1 MLNEEIKQALRDVFL
16 YTNYNFIEESK
27 NGVLIKAFDRKNK
40 NSKLLFGFIY
50 WLNKVLSISFDND
63 NLEYDHKKKV
73 LKVFL
78 DKNVVKEINDYSDIA
93 VKRLSD
99 YEKRDVMIENSKLRY
114 QDFVKEHKT
123 IFGLS
128 PTQIKKGQELILSVL
143 AGKAPVSEK
152 KANVS
157 EYLAEELSNNAKFF
171 SIRNDEK
178 REIWMYK
185 EGIYVPEGASYIQEF
200 ARIMLKEN
208 YSNIIYSLVTDKIIA
223 DNYIDEKSFFEN
235 NNTQLVPVRQGL
247 LNIFTKEIQPF
258 SKEVIFFSKLDIEYD
273 SDADCPKIKQFF
285 KDILGDERDI
295 PVIQEIF
302 GYLLLKEYRYE
313 KCFMFLGE
321 GRNGKS
327 KAAELMKTFIG
338 AKNTTSLQ
346 PSIFEDPG
354 NSMTSKLYGKLANI
368 SIDINSSQLK
378 NTSML
383 KSLSGRDLITA
394 DRKYKNPIEFVNYAK
409 LIFGANEL
417 PITRDTKNAFWERW
431 ILLEFPYTFVSKEM
445 YDSAGKKEKKFL
457 KIKNP
462 NILEEISTEKEMQGL
477 LNWALD
483 GLHRLTQNKSFS
495 YKYSPKEVMSLWIR
509 KSDSLNAF
517 ILDYCDI
524 EYDKKIK
531 KDDFYREYVRYCKKS
546 KVKVFSKKMIT
557 VKLAEQGVTEEVDR
571 TSESYTPY
579 YDGICFRDGSKQFIK
594 KSLITEE

>member
-1 MLNEEIKQALRDVFL
+1 MLKKEIKQAFMDVFL
-16 YTNYNFIEESK
+16 YTNQNFIEEKDS
-27 NGVLIKAFDRKNK
+27 GVIIKAFDMKNK
-40 NSKLLFGFIY
+40 NSKILYAFVY
-50 WLNKVLSISFDND
+50 WLNKVLSANFDEKD
-63 NLEYDHKKKV
+63 IQYDHKRKV
-73 LKVFL
+73 LEVYFSPKTVS
-78 DKNVVKEINDYSDIA
+78 EINDFADICCR
-93 VKRLSD
+93 RLSD
-99 YEKRDVMIENSKLRY
+99 YEQRESMIEISRLSY
-114 QDFVKEHKT
+114 QEFIKEHKT

-128 PTQIKKGQELILSVL
+128 PNQIKSGQDLVLSIL
-143 AGKAPVSEK
+143 AGKGPVSEK
-152 KANVS
+152 KAAVS
-157 EYLAEELSNNAKFF
+157 EYLSEELSNNAKFY

-185 EGIYVPEGASYIQEF
+185 NGIYVPEGASYVQEF
-200 ARIMLKEN
+200 TRIILKEN
-208 YSNIIYSLVTDKIIA
+208 YSNIIYSLVIDKIIA

-235 NNTQLVPVRQGL
+235 NNTHLVPVKQGL
-247 LNIFTKEIQPF
+247 LNIFTREIQPF
-258 SKEVIFFSKLDIEYD
+258 SKEVIFFSKIEIEYD
-273 SDADCPKIKQFF
+273 PSVDCPKIKHFF
-285 KDILGDERDI
+285 QDILGDDKDF
-295 PVIQEIF
+295 PVMQEIF
-302 GYLLLKEYRYE
+302 GYLLLRDYRFE

-327 KAAELMKTFIG
+327 KAAELMKIFIG

-383 KSLSGRDLITA
+383 KALSGRDLITA

-431 ILLEFPYTFVSKEM
+431 ILLEFPYTFVSKEV
-445 YDSAGKKEKKFL
+445 YAAANKKEKKFL

-462 NILEEISTEKEMQGL
+462 DILEEITTEKEMQGL
-477 LNWALD
+477 LNWALE
-483 GLHRLTQNKSFS
+483 GLHRLIENKNFS
-495 YKYSPKEVMSLWIR
+495 YKYTPKEVMSLWIR

-517 ILDYCDI
+517 ILDQCKI
-524 EYDKKIK
+524 EYDRKIK

-557 VKLAEQGVTEEVDR
+557 VKLAEQGVTEEIDR
-571 TSESYTPY
+571 TSDSYTPY
-579 YDGICFRDGSKQFIK
+579 YDGISFNDGRKEFIK